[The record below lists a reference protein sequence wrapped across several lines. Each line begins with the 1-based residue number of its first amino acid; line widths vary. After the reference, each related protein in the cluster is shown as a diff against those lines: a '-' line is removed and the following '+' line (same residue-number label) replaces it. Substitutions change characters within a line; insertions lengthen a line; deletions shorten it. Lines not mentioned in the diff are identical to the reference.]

1 MPALV
6 TEDGTPF
13 DRSCS
18 FLRRRVMNI
27 VDLISSQLT
36 GDVLGKL
43 GGLVGANESQARTA
57 SNAAVPALLN
67 VFSKLASTNSGSDQ
81 LAKAM
86 GGLDL
91 GMLGNLAGALG
102 GSQASGIGSLG
113 GSLLGSLLG
122 GGNTMTMLVNAIA
135 SFAGIQPGIT
145 KTLLTYLAPVVL
157 GMVAKQ
163 FTGRPDAAGVSRL
176 FSEQSSNIRGAM
188 PQGLQ
193 LADVLSAVSRPSEPA
208 REPARS
214 AHGGSHGHREPE
226 KSGLPGWLLPLLV
239 LGALGLG
246 WYLWNESNKKQ
257 VVAVREDVAKRGPVT
272 VDRTEVIERAGKDIV
287 DTVAETISID
297 PRFLEAGKT
306 AGELFN
312 GLGKVLRGVTNEE
325 TARAAIPELEGFGP
339 ILSRLEQETDQLPA
353 DEKPAFA
360 KVIGESVGWLSKVID
375 TVMAIPG
382 VKNLLGPVVAPMV
395 ETLTKLSK

>member
-1 MPALV
+1 
-6 TEDGTPF
+6 
-13 DRSCS
+13 
-18 FLRRRVMNI
+18 MNI

-43 GGLVGANESQARTA
+43 GGLVGANESQTRTA

-67 VFSKLASTNSGSDQ
+67 VFSKLASTNAGADQ

-102 GSQASGIGSLG
+102 GGQASGIGSLG

-188 PQGLQ
+188 PQGLS
-193 LADVLSAVSRPSEPA
+193 LGDVLSAVSRPSEPA
-208 REPARS
+208 RP
-214 AHGGSHGHREPE
+214 AHGGSHREAE

-246 WYLWNESNKKQ
+246 WYLWNENQKKAQ
-257 VVAVREDVAKRGPVT
+257 NGVVAVREDVAKRGPVT
-272 VDRTEVIERAGKDIV
+272 VDRTEVIERAGKDLV

-306 AGELFN
+306 AGDLFN
-312 GLGKVLRGVTNEE
+312 GLGKVLRGVTSEE

-339 ILSRLEQETDQLPA
+339 MLTRLEEESARLPA

-360 KVIGESVGWLSKVID
+360 KVIGESLGWLSKVVD

-382 VKNLLGPVVAPMV
+382 VKSLLGPVVTPMV
-395 ETLTKLSK
+395 ETLTRLSK